1 MKLAG
6 TAPKPPPDPKLKEVG
21 PHQAIGSGLWQPPT
35 LDVWFKEVEKAQR
48 WLIPQFIPAD
58 GIVLTSG
65 QKKRAMKTFSAMTT
79 ALCLATNTKA
89 AMFNPVGDMPV
100 LFVEE
105 EGGRAETR
113 ERLMGLCRTMKIDP
127 EAKSRPL
134 RHFYFSYHNRTKL
147 DDRRWTEELVKLV
160 QREKIKYVV
169 LDAIVYMHSGDEN
182 KVSEMTPVVSAMQGM
197 RHVGATVNFLA
208 HLDKT
213 RGGNKKEDVD
223 DQVRGTGV
231 LTDCMDTHLAYRRY
245 KMSDAHIDLT
255 VRHRSGPE
263 KKYTVA
269 WQINSHSVGQG
280 AEEHE
285 ILDLA
290 QLSMIEVMG
299 EMDIPKMAKTFTKKL
314 EVDHVYSPRELRQ
327 TWGVGAKTAKELIE
341 FLMQAGD
348 LEEEG
353 SSFMFVGS

>member
-6 TAPKPPPDPKLKEVG
+6 TPVRPVDPMKSTPG
-21 PHQAIGSGLWQPPT
+21 PHQSIGSGLWQPPT

-58 GIVLTSG
+58 AIVLTSG

-79 ALCLATNTKA
+79 ALCLATGTKA
-89 AMFNPVGDMPV
+89 SMFQPVGDMPV
-100 LFVEE
+100 LFLEE

-113 ERLMGLCRTMKIDP
+113 ERLMGICRTLKIDP
-127 EAKSRPL
+127 EAKSKPL
-134 RHFYFSYHNRTKL
+134 RHLFFSYHNRAKL
-147 DDRRWTEELVKLV
+147 DDRRWSEELAKLV
-160 QREKIKYVV
+160 KREGIKYVV

-197 RHVGATVNFLA
+197 RYHGATVNFLA

-213 RGGNKKEDVD
+213 RGGNKREDVD
-223 DQVRGTGV
+223 DQVRGSGV
-231 LTDCMDTHLAYRRY
+231 LTDCFDTHLAYRRY
-245 KMSDAHIDLT
+245 KMTDAHIDLT

-269 WQINSHSVGQG
+269 WQINSHSEGHG

-285 ILDLA
+285 IIDLA
-290 QLSMIEVMG
+290 QLSMIEVLG
-299 EMDIPKMAKTFTKKL
+299 ETDIPKMAKKFCAKL
-314 EVDHVYSPRELRQ
+314 EDSEVYSERDLRQ
-327 TWGVGAKTAKELIE
+327 KWGLGTKMCKDVIAHLV
-341 FLMQAGD
+341 
-348 LEEEG
+348 EEG
-353 SSFMFVGS
+353 SLEEKGSSYIFIAS